1 MLFKIGRRGKMDTV
15 AIKEVILIL
24 GLVFFISM
32 SVLALW
38 FFMFTKEY
46 KKEIEE
52 FENKASSQGI
62 VFKK

>member
-1 MLFKIGRRGKMDTV
+1 MDTV

-38 FFMFTKEY
+38 FFMFAKEY

-52 FENKASSQGI
+52 FENRPSSQGI